1 MSRTNFE
8 KSFEFQKESGPEQIV
23 FGTLYP
29 RDFVDSQKEYTTAD
43 ELAKAVEVLAG
54 DEKWPYVI
62 DVQHNLN
69 PTRSRIVE
77 SYLAESD
84 GPNFRKGD
92 WVGRIRVDDETW
104 PAVES
109 GKLQAF
115 SIYGT
120 AVRQDTQFN
129 GQSVRKMIDMQPS
142 LISLVKSGAS
152 RQSFLAKADDAPAW
166 FTKYTEKLDKRLNK
180 LSKADDTET
189 GEPGD
194 FLRQSDGWYRIGT
207 DSTTLIKMD
216 NDMDRKLEL
225 AHRQRAD
232 KVQKNDDE
240 LSEHLHYIS
249 LLEMVVG
256 DGPAADAERRGYAAM
271 AAQHGGPDRIWKG
284 AFNTSVGGDAYRQRN
299 AGNPFYQALGGW
311 KGEKVPVK
319 IVEKSLQEIEQE
331 NDSKRDAAFLKTMTS
346 RRSNKMGQ
354 S

>member
-1 MSRTNFE
+1 MSIDIFK
-8 KSFEFQKESGPEQIV
+8 KSFAFQKESGPEQIV

-29 RDFVDSQKEYTTAD
+29 RDFIDSQKEYTTAG

-54 DEKWPYVI
+54 NENWPYLV
-62 DVQHNLN
+62 DTQHDLN
-69 PTRSRIVE
+69 PTGSKIVE

-142 LISLVKSGAS
+142 LISLVRSGAS
-152 RQSFLAKADDAPAW
+152 RQSFLAKADDPPVW
-166 FTKYTEKLDKRLNK
+166 FTKYTKELDER
-180 LSKADDTET
+180 LSKLAKSDDTET

-194 FLRQSDGWYRIGT
+194 FLRKSDGWYRIGT
-207 DSTTLIKMD
+207 DSTTHIKLDETM
-216 NDMDRKLEL
+216 NNRLEL
-225 AHRQRAD
+225 AARRD
-232 KVQKNDDE
+232 EKMRKNDDE

-271 AAQHGGPDRIWKG
+271 AAQHGGADAIWKG
-284 AFNTSVGGDAYRQRN
+284 AFNTSKGGDAHAQRN
-299 AGNPFYQALGGW
+299 RNNPFYLALGGW
-311 KGEKVPVK
+311 KGETAPAKL
-319 IVEKSLQEIEQE
+319 VEKSLQDVEKA
-331 NDSKRDAAFLKTMTS
+331 NDKKRDAAFLERMTT
-346 RRSNKMGQ
+346 RR
-354 S
+354 